1 MLTKKTKNR
10 IYFFSIASL
19 TLFVLFFF
27 IFKTLNKN
35 LLYFKTPTEISQSED
50 LIIGKN
56 LRIGGMVKKDSIVI
70 NKENIRFIITDLKNE
85 IIVSYQGT
93 VPNLFLEEKG
103 VIAEGRFKDKKY
115 FKARRILAKH
125 DENYMPPLN
134 KKDEEKGV
142 K

>member
-10 IYFFSIASL
+10 IYFFSAASL

-134 KKDEEKGV
+134 KKNEEKGV

>member
-1 MLTKKTKNR
+1 
-10 IYFFSIASL
+10 
-19 TLFVLFFF
+19 
-27 IFKTLNKN
+27 LNKN

>member
-93 VPNLFLEEKG
+93 VPNLFLDEK
-103 VIAEGRFKDKKY
+103 
-115 FKARRILAKH
+115 
-125 DENYMPPLN
+125 
-134 KKDEEKGV
+134 
-142 K
+142 